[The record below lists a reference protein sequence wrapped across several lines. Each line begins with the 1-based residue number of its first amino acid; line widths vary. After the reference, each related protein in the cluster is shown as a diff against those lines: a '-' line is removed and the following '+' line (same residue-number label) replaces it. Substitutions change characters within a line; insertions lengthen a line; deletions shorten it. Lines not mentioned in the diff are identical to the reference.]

1 MERGY
6 LVALLSIVAVF
17 TGTSHG
23 FRSLE
28 QWSARHLRQFGVV
41 AQQKCH
47 SNTSARAL
55 AEMSALPHAHFAEEA
70 QLLAELNL
78 PTRAQAATVEEMARQ
93 AVDSARCTR
102 VRAMQEADRA
112 RRDMQR
118 ARRDMVQVRVDPL
131 SLQVNLPPDFEEQ
144 IQQST
149 TVAARLA
156 EQQIKVRILE
166 HQFDGPAR
174 QSRSAQ

>member
-6 LVALLSIVAVF
+6 LVALLSILAVF
-17 TGTSHG
+17 TGASHG

-28 QWSARHLRQFGVV
+28 QWSAQHLRQFGAM

-47 SNTSARAL
+47 SSASARAL
-55 AEMSALPHAHFAEEA
+55 AEMSTLSHSGAEEA

-78 PTRAQAATVEEMARQ
+78 PSRAAFDTAEIARQ
-93 AVDSARCTR
+93 AADNARCAR
-102 VRAMQEADRA
+102 LRAIQEADRA

-118 ARRDMVQVRVDPL
+118 AQHDMMQVRIDPL
-131 SLQVNLPPDFEEQ
+131 SLQVNLPPNFEEQ

-149 TVAARLA
+149 AMAARLA
-156 EQQIKVRILE
+156 HQQIKVRILE
-166 HQFDGPAR
+166 NQLNVMAG
-174 QSRSAQ
+174 QSHAAQ